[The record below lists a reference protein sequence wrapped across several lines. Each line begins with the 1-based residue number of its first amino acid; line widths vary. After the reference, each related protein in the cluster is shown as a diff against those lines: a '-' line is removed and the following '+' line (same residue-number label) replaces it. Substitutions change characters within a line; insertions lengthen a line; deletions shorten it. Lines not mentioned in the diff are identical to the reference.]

1 MSQRS
6 QPQRTGDLANI
17 ENNPDFHIYK
27 LSRYDEAHQHLD
39 YARRVLMTLKDE
51 GAVAQVDETRACAL
65 LEQGRL
71 SEAEHV
77 ARSAVRELERGD
89 RHALLAEALTT
100 HGKVMARLR
109 QYSPALLAFRRA
121 IAAAEHAGDMNRAAQ
136 AARAAFQEIG
146 DRLAVTEGRSLIAG
160 GKLDEEVQALE
171 HDLIKRA
178 LDVAQGS
185 ITSAARSLGM
195 SYQALNYML
204 ETRHKDLFEKR
215 SPVRRRPRK
224 S

>member
-6 QPQRTGDLANI
+6 QPQRTGNLA
-17 ENNPDFHIYK
+17 ENNPGFLSYK
-27 LSRYDEAHQHLD
+27 LTRFDEVHKHLD
-39 YARRVLMTLKDE
+39 YARRVLMSLKDA

-71 SEAEHV
+71 AEAEHV

-100 HGKVMARLR
+100 HGRALARLR

-121 IAAAEHAGDMNRAAQ
+121 IASAEQAGDINRAAL

-146 DRLAVTEGRSLIAG
+146 DRLAVIERHNLIAG
-160 GKLDEEVQALE
+160 GKLEEEVQALE

-185 ITSAARSLGM
+185 ITSAARTLGM
-195 SYQALNYML
+195 SYQSLNYML

-215 SPVRRRPRK
+215 SPVRRRPRNP
-224 S
+224 

>member
-1 MSQRS
+1 MSQRP
-6 QPQRTGDLANI
+6 QPQGTGNVANS
-17 ENNPDFHIYK
+17 EKNPGFLSYK
-27 LSRYDEAHQHLD
+27 LSRFDEAHQHLD
-39 YARRVLMTLKDE
+39 YARRVLLSLKDA

-71 SEAEHV
+71 AEAEHV

-100 HGKVMARLR
+100 HGRALARLR

-121 IAAAEHAGDMNRAAQ
+121 IASAEHAGDMNRAAQ

-146 DRLAVTEGRSLIAG
+146 DRLAVTEGHNLIAG
-160 GKLDEEVQALE
+160 GKLDEKVRALE
-171 HDLIKRA
+171 YDLIKRA

-185 ITSAARSLGM
+185 ITCAARSLGM

-204 ETRHKDLFEKR
+204 ETRHKELFTNR